1 MLAEGDLEA
10 ESERFQPST
19 AASFGRWRPCGRSR
33 RGSSWACSSAKQ
45 FVRGQPGDHRV
56 HPDGGE
62 IDVIVTGINVGAQ
75 PYWNAEA
82 TMVMHTKG
90 IPVMTPGGAPRGRS
104 VTGHTVGYPVTNVR
118 GYTSKPAGPL
128 RFETRTS

>member
-1 MLAEGDLEA
+1 MSKIRQFFSSALTRSPGPRWLACA
-10 ESERFQPST
+10 ELT
-19 AASFGRWRPCGRSR
+19 
-33 RGSSWACSSAKQ
+33 SSWACGSAKQ
-45 FVRGQPGDHRV
+45 FARGQPGDHPV

-62 IDVIVTGINVGAQ
+62 IDVIVTGINAGAQ

-82 TMVMHTKG
+82 TMVMHTKR